1 MIFDIQRFSTH
12 DGAGI
17 RTTVFFKGCP
27 LRCPWC
33 ENPESQSSARELG
46 YDARRCIG
54 CLECVRHARDGEILP
69 GPEGIRIDRARITDP
84 SVFEGVC
91 PSGALSVMGR
101 DMSVSD
107 IITEISKD
115 LPFYRS
121 SGGGVTITGG
131 EPFAQPVFLRSLLE
145 ELDRV
150 GLRATVET
158 CLQAAWLRI
167 EESLPFIEQF
177 LADIKHTDPRKLKD
191 MTGGDFSVIGE
202 NFQRLARAGAP
213 VIARVPVIPGFN
225 DTVAEMTDIIDFASS
240 LGNIREMHFLP
251 YHALGAGKYRLLG
264 RQYELTARAVRDEDL
279 EPFLEIARER
289 GMTAIT
295 GG

>member
-54 CLECVRHARDGEILP
+54 CLECVHHARDGEIAP
-69 GPEGIRIDRARITDP
+69 GPHGVSIDRARIQDP

-101 DMSVSD
+101 DVSVAD
-107 IITEISKD
+107 VIREISKD
-115 LPFYRS
+115 LPFYRT
-121 SGGGVTITGG
+121 SGGGVTISGG
-131 EPFAQPVFLRSLLE
+131 EPFAQPAFLRALLE
-145 ELDRV
+145 ELDRM

-158 CLQAAWLRI
+158 CLQAAWPRI
-167 EESLPFIEQF
+167 EESLPFIEQL
-177 LADIKHTDPRKLKD
+177 LADVKHVDPRKLKD
-191 MTGGDFSVIGE
+191 VTGGDFSVIGE
-202 NFQRLARAGAP
+202 NLRRLAQRGAS

-225 DTVAEMTDIIDFASS
+225 DSLAEMTDIVDFAAS
-240 LGNIREMHFLP
+240 LGNVTEIHFLP

-264 RQYELTARAVRDEDL
+264 RDYGCAAQAVSEEDFEPYRA
-279 EPFLEIARER
+279 IALGR